1 LTVLKTIWACI
12 VVAKCDTHKDL
23 KKTSYCSNNTN
34 TMEGYSNKKRKLNDA
49 SVEANN
55 TAEED
60 YSFKPIRLR
69 SVQADLAAIPYDI
82 VRVNIV

>member
-1 LTVLKTIWACI
+1 
-12 VVAKCDTHKDL
+12 
-23 KKTSYCSNNTN
+23 
-34 TMEGYSNKKRKLNDA
+34 MEGYSNKKRKLNDA